1 MYKLTSKLIIY
12 REIGEDSILMQLSD
26 VCRAF
31 DTGSYDREVLTARV
45 LDQIHRLL
53 DLATRYGFDKNLWH
67 NYLAFLLAMTETPF
81 TLVSEKV
88 GANEGS
94 VNHFVKNDLRVFRRL
109 FDYDFSPLE
118 QALGTDVFS
127 VIEDYHAVGKKERVY
142 NRSVSEKVQALSRS
156 LEEASDEDDMYRIVT
171 GFYRDYGVGMFG
183 LNKAFRINER
193 WSSGVDAGAG
203 QTGAARPAAGLA
215 GRAGPAGYGIAGGG
229 AGFAGAFYG
238 SGRSV
243 DYAAAGEDDFLIPIT
258 ATSDVVLDDLIGYE
272 LQKERLI
279 ANTEAFVSG
288 RSANNVLLYGDAGT
302 GKSTSIKAILN
313 QYYDRGLRMIEVYK
327 HEFRYLQRILA
338 EVKNRNYRF
347 IIYMDDLSFEEF
359 EIEYKYLKAVIEGG
373 LETKP
378 ENVLIYA
385 TSNRRHL
392 IRETWSDRSDRSDDE
407 LHRSDTMQEKLSLVA
422 RFGISIGY
430 MKPSHKEYLHIVS
443 ELARRYPQITLSEEE
458 LALKANQWELRS
470 GGASGR
476 TAQQFINYLAGVS
489 EGQEE

>member
-1 MYKLTSKLIIY
+1 MYRLTSKLIIY
-12 REIGEDSILMQLSD
+12 REIGEGSILMRLSD
-26 VCRAF
+26 ICRQF
-31 DTGSYDREVLTARV
+31 DRGGYDREALTAQV

-53 DLATRYGFDKNLWH
+53 DLSTRYGFDRNLWH

-118 QALGTDVFS
+118 ESLGTDVFS
-127 VIEDYHAVGKKERVY
+127 IIQDYRAVGKKERVY
-142 NRSVSEKVQALSRS
+142 NRSVSEKVQELSRR
-156 LEEASDEDDMYRIVT
+156 LEEAADEDGMYRIVT
-171 GFYRDYGVGMFG
+171 DFYRDYGVGMFG

-193 WSSGVDAGAG
+193 WTGGFSDGAAGCPSGASGSGRTSGRDRGFVMAAGAG
-203 QTGAARPAAGLA
+203 YGAPDAFPSFS
-215 GRAGPAGYGIAGGG
+215 GGEN
-229 AGFAGAFYG
+229 
-238 SGRSV
+238 SV
-243 DYAAAGEDDFLIPIT
+243 DCAASGEGSFLIPIT
-258 ATSDVVLDDLIGYE
+258 ATSDVVLSDLIGYE
-272 LQKERLI
+272 LQKEKLI

-288 RSANNVLLYGDAGT
+288 RAANNVLLYGDAGT

-327 HEFRYLQRILA
+327 HEFRHLQRILS

-359 EIEYKYLKAVIEGG
+359 ETDYKYLKAVIEGG

-392 IRETWSDRSDRSDDE
+392 IRETWSDRADLDDE

-430 MKPSHKEYLHIVS
+430 MKPSHKEYLHIVA
-443 ELARRYPQITLSEEE
+443 ELAKRNPQITLTEEE
-458 LALKANQWELRS
+458 IALRANQWELRS

-476 TAQQFINYLAGVS
+476 TAQQFVNYLAGAAH
-489 EGQEE
+489 

>member
-1 MYKLTSKLIIY
+1 MYRLTSKLIIY
-12 REIGEDSILMQLSD
+12 REIGEESILMRLSD
-26 VCRAF
+26 VCRQF
-31 DTGSYDREVLTARV
+31 DRGDYDREALTAQV

-53 DLATRYGFDKNLWH
+53 DLATRYGFNCNLWH

-94 VNHFVKNDLRVFRRL
+94 VNHFVKNDLRVFRQL

-118 QALGTDVFS
+118 KALGTDVFS
-127 VIEDYHAVGKKERVY
+127 VIENYHAVGKKERVY
-142 NRSVSEKVQALSRS
+142 NRSVSEKVQTLSRR
-156 LEEASDEDDMYRIVT
+156 LEEAADEDDMYRIVT
-171 GFYRDYGVGMFG
+171 DFYRDYGVGMFG
-183 LNKAFRINER
+183 LNKAFRISER
-193 WSSGVDAGAG
+193 YSSGADLSS
-203 QTGAARPAAGLA
+203 PAQLSGIG
-215 GRAGPAGYGIAGGG
+215 GRGG
-229 AGFAGAFYG
+229 AGAAGVGTQAAG
-238 SGRSV
+238 SYDS
-243 DYAAAGEDDFLIPIT
+243 AAGEEDFLIPIT
-258 ATSDVVLDDLIGYE
+258 ATSDVVLEDLIGYE
-272 LQKERLI
+272 LQKEKLI

-288 RSANNVLLYGDAGT
+288 RAANNVLLYGDAGT

-313 QYYDRGLRMIEVYK
+313 RYYDRGLRMIEVYK

-347 IIYMDDLSFEEF
+347 IIYMDDLSFEDF

-392 IRETWSDRSDRSDDE
+392 IKETWKDRSDRDDE

-430 MKPSHKEYLHIVS
+430 MKPSHQEYLHIVS
-443 ELARRYPQITLSEEE
+443 ELARRYPQITLTEEE
-458 LALKANQWELRS
+458 LMQKANQWELRS

-476 TAQQFINYLAGVS
+476 TAQQFINFLAGAAES
-489 EGQEE
+489 

>member
-1 MYKLTSKLIIY
+1 
-12 REIGEDSILMQLSD
+12 MQLSD

-31 DTGSYDREVLTARV
+31 DRGDYDREELTARV

-53 DLATRYGFDKNLWH
+53 DLATRYGFNKNLWH

-94 VNHFVKNDLRVFRRL
+94 VNHFVKNDLRVFRQL
-109 FDYDFSPLE
+109 FDYDFGPLE
-118 QALGTDVFS
+118 KALGTDVFS

-142 NRSVSEKVQALSRS
+142 NRSVSEKVQALSRQ
-156 LEEASDEDDMYRIVT
+156 LEESADEDDMYRVVT
-171 GFYRDYGVGMFG
+171 DFYRDYGVGMFG

-193 WSSGVDAGAG
+193 WSSAVETGNPGSSAAPGAKMN
-203 QTGAARPAAGLA
+203 TASSS
-215 GRAGPAGYGIAGGG
+215 GGG
-229 AGFAGAFYG
+229 KP
-238 SGRSV
+238 V
-243 DYAAAGEDDFLIPIT
+243 DYAAAGESDFLIPIT

-272 LQKERLI
+272 LQKEKLI

-288 RSANNVLLYGDAGT
+288 RLANNVLLYGDAGT

-347 IIYMDDLSFEEF
+347 VIYMDDLSFEEF

-430 MKPSHKEYLHIVS
+430 MKPSHKEYLHIVR
-443 ELARRYPQITLSEEE
+443 ELAQRYPQITLSEEE
-458 LALKANQWELRS
+458 LLQKANQWELRS

-476 TAQQFINYLAGVS
+476 TAQQFINFLAG
-489 EGQEE
+489 QE

>member
-1 MYKLTSKLIIY
+1 MYRLTSKLIVY
-12 REIGEDSILMQLSD
+12 REIGEESILMQLSD

-31 DTGSYDREVLTARV
+31 DRGDYDREELSARV

-53 DLATRYGFDKNLWH
+53 DLATRYGFNRNLWH

-94 VNHFVKNDLRVFRRL
+94 VNHFVKNDLRVFRQL
-109 FDYDFSPLE
+109 FDYDFGPLE
-118 QALGTDVFS
+118 KALGTDVFS

-142 NRSVSEKVQALSRS
+142 NRSVSEKVQALSRQ
-156 LEEASDEDDMYRIVT
+156 LEESADEDDMYCAVT
-171 GFYRDYGVGMFG
+171 DFYRNYGVGMFG

-193 WSSGVDAGAG
+193 WSSAVETGTLGS
-203 QTGAARPAAGLA
+203 GAAPGAKMNAG
-215 GRAGPAGYGIAGGG
+215 IFSGG
-229 AGFAGAFYG
+229 
-238 SGRSV
+238 GRSV
-243 DYAAAGEDDFLIPIT
+243 DYAAAGESDFLIPIT

-272 LQKERLI
+272 LQKEKLI

-288 RSANNVLLYGDAGT
+288 RLANNVLLYGDAGT

-347 IIYMDDLSFEEF
+347 VIYMDDLSFEEF
-359 EIEYKYLKAVIEGG
+359 ETDYKYLKAVIEGG

-430 MKPSHKEYLHIVS
+430 MKPSHKEYLHIVK

-458 LALKANQWELRS
+458 LLQKANQWELRS

-476 TAQQFINYLAGVS
+476 TAQQFINFLAG
-489 EGQEE
+489 QE

>member
-1 MYKLTSKLIIY
+1 MYRLTSKLIVY
-12 REIGEDSILMQLSD
+12 REIGEDSILMRLAD
-26 VCRAF
+26 VCRQF
-31 DTGSYDREVLTARV
+31 DKGDYDREALTAQV

-88 GANEGS
+88 GANDGS
-94 VNHFVKNDLRVFRRL
+94 VNHFVKSDLRIFRRL
-109 FDYDFSPLE
+109 FDYDFSRLE
-118 QALGTDVFS
+118 KALETDVFS
-127 VIEDYHAVGKKERVY
+127 IIENYHSVGKKERVY
-142 NRSVSEKVQALSRS
+142 NRSVSEKVQALSLK
-156 LEEASDEDDMYRIVT
+156 LEESADEDDMYRIVT
-171 GFYRDYGVGMFG
+171 DFYRDYGVGMFG

-193 WSSGVDAGAG
+193 WSNSSEGAVPEAGA
-203 QTGAARPAAGLA
+203 AA
-215 GRAGPAGYGIAGGG
+215 
-229 AGFAGAFYG
+229 
-238 SGRSV
+238 SV

-288 RSANNVLLYGDAGT
+288 RTANNVLLYGDAGT

-430 MKPSHKEYLHIVS
+430 MKPSHKEYLHIVK
-443 ELARRYPQITLSEEE
+443 ELAAKYPQITLTEEE
-458 LALKANQWELRS
+458 LLQKANQWELRS

-476 TAQQFINYLAGVS
+476 TAQQFINYLAGAS
-489 EGQEE
+489 D

>member
-1 MYKLTSKLIIY
+1 MFRLTSKLIVY
-12 REIGEDSILMQLSD
+12 REIGKESILMQLSD
-26 VCRAF
+26 VCREFAGG
-31 DTGSYDREVLTARV
+31 DYDREELTARV

-53 DLATRYGFDKNLWH
+53 DLATRYGFDHNLWH

-94 VNHFVKNDLRVFRRL
+94 VNHFVKNDLRVFRQL

-118 QALGTDVFS
+118 KALGLDVFS
-127 VIEDYHAVGKKERVY
+127 VIENYTAVGKKECVY
-142 NRSVSEKVQALSRS
+142 NHSVSEKVRKLSMQ
-156 LEEASDEDDMYRIVT
+156 LEEAQDEQDMYRIVT

-193 WSSGVDAGAG
+193 WSNSIDSDDRTPGRLPAALGNTASAGAG
-203 QTGAARPAAGLA
+203 
-215 GRAGPAGYGIAGGG
+215 RA
-229 AGFAGAFYG
+229 
-238 SGRSV
+238 V
-243 DYAAAGEDDFLIPIT
+243 DFSAAGEDDFLIPIT

-272 LQKERLI
+272 IQKQKLI

-288 RSANNVLLYGDAGT
+288 RAANNVLLYGDAGT

-373 LETKP
+373 LETRP

-430 MKPSHKEYLHIVS
+430 MKPSHKEYLHIVN
-443 ELARRYPQITLSEEE
+443 ELAKRYPQITLTEEE

-470 GGASGR
+470 GGGTGR
-476 TAQQFINYLAGVS
+476 TAQQFIDFIAGGAV
-489 EGQEE
+489 E

>member
-1 MYKLTSKLIIY
+1 MYRLTSKLIVY
-12 REIGEDSILMQLSD
+12 REIGEDSILMQLSQ
-26 VCRAF
+26 VCREF
-31 DTGSYDREVLTARV
+31 DRGMYDKEALTGRI

-53 DLATRYGFDKNLWH
+53 DLATRYGFNKNLWH

-81 TLVSEKV
+81 TLVSEKT

-94 VNHFVKNDLRVFRRL
+94 VNHFVKNDLRVFKKL

-118 QALGTDVFS
+118 EALDMDVFS

-142 NRSVSEKVQALSRS
+142 NHSVSEKVQALSEK
-156 LEEASDEDDMYRIVT
+156 LEQAADENDMYTAVT
-171 GFYRDYGVGMFG
+171 DFYRDYGVGMFG

-193 WSSGVDAGAG
+193 WSNAIDVSGQGSA
-203 QTGAARPAAGLA
+203 
-215 GRAGPAGYGIAGGG
+215 AGPAVSAAACAGMPS
-229 AGFAGAFYG
+229 AGSTA
-238 SGRSV
+238 RPV

-272 LQKERLI
+272 LQKKKLI

-288 RSANNVLLYGDAGT
+288 RAANNVLLYGDAGT

-392 IRETWSDRSDRSDDE
+392 IRETWSDRADRDDE

-430 MKPSHKEYLHIVS
+430 MKPSHKEYLHIVQ
-443 ELARRYPQITLSEEE
+443 ELAKRYPQITLSEQE

-470 GGASGR
+470 GGATGR
-476 TAQQFINYLAGVS
+476 TAQQFINFLAGAGES
-489 EGQEE
+489 

>member
-1 MYKLTSKLIIY
+1 MFRLTSKLIVY
-12 REIGEDSILMQLSD
+12 REIGKESILMQLSD
-26 VCRAF
+26 VCREFAGG
-31 DTGSYDREVLTARV
+31 DYDREELTARV

-53 DLATRYGFDKNLWH
+53 DLATRYGFDHNLWH

-94 VNHFVKNDLRVFRRL
+94 VNHFVKNDLRVFRQL
-109 FDYDFSPLE
+109 FDYEFSPLE
-118 QALGTDVFS
+118 KALGLDVFS
-127 VIEDYHAVGKKERVY
+127 VIENYTAVGKKECVY
-142 NRSVSEKVQALSRS
+142 NHSVSEKVRKLSMQ
-156 LEEASDEDDMYRIVT
+156 LEEAQDEQDMYRIVT

-193 WSSGVDAGAG
+193 WSNSIDSDDRTPGRLPAALGNTASAGAG
-203 QTGAARPAAGLA
+203 
-215 GRAGPAGYGIAGGG
+215 RA
-229 AGFAGAFYG
+229 
-238 SGRSV
+238 V
-243 DYAAAGEDDFLIPIT
+243 DFSAAGEDDFLIPIT

-272 LQKERLI
+272 IQKQKLI

-288 RSANNVLLYGDAGT
+288 RAANNVLLYGDAGT

-373 LETKP
+373 LETRP

-430 MKPSHKEYLHIVS
+430 MKPSHKEYLHIVN
-443 ELARRYPQITLSEEE
+443 ELAKKNSPSRQTSGSCEAEAAPAGPPSSLSI
-458 LALKANQWELRS
+458 L
-470 GGASGR
+470 
-476 TAQQFINYLAGVS
+476 
-489 EGQEE
+489 

>member
-1 MYKLTSKLIIY
+1 MFRLTSKLIVY
-12 REIGEDSILMQLSD
+12 REIGKESILMQLSD
-26 VCRAF
+26 VCREFAGG
-31 DTGSYDREVLTARV
+31 DYDREELTARV

-53 DLATRYGFDKNLWH
+53 DLATRYGFDHNLWH

-94 VNHFVKNDLRVFRRL
+94 VNHFVKNDLRVFRQL

-118 QALGTDVFS
+118 KALGLDVFS
-127 VIEDYHAVGKKERVY
+127 VIENYTAVGKKECVY
-142 NRSVSEKVQALSRS
+142 NHSVSEKVRKLSMQ
-156 LEEASDEDDMYRIVT
+156 LEEAQDEQDMYRVVT

-193 WSSGVDAGAG
+193 WSNSIDSDDRTPGRLPAALGNTASAGAE
-203 QTGAARPAAGLA
+203 
-215 GRAGPAGYGIAGGG
+215 RA
-229 AGFAGAFYG
+229 
-238 SGRSV
+238 V
-243 DYAAAGEDDFLIPIT
+243 DFSAAGEDDFLIPIT

-272 LQKERLI
+272 IQKQKLI

-288 RSANNVLLYGDAGT
+288 RAANNVLLYGDAGT

-373 LETKP
+373 LETRP

-430 MKPSHKEYLHIVS
+430 MKPSHKEYLHIVN
-443 ELARRYPQITLSEEE
+443 ELAKRYPQITLTEEE

-470 GGASGR
+470 GGGTGR
-476 TAQQFINYLAGVS
+476 TAQQFIDFIAGGAV
-489 EGQEE
+489 E